1 MKCYISRKLLYI
13 IPLIAILF
21 TWNCNGDEV
30 RYRGALVGMWM
41 TSRLPAVNGVDAES
55 YLTRMNISPKDTSTF
70 MGYRFMPDGTV
81 LYYPFIQHDGTY
93 IPGNCIEGTWLIKGR
108 TLYMA
113 RKTYQLRPFYEI
125 ELIDSVLRFHQTKQ
139 MQLAYAQSLIDECN
153 SRLLHQYKQSDILE
167 ITTLLAHTIEVKRS
181 IEQLP
186 SSYTVYRDYF
196 ISPITPHAI
205 NNEHESALAI
215 STDYISGDSF

>member
-21 TWNCNGDEV
+21 TWNCGGDEV

-93 IPGNCIEGTWLIKGR
+93 IPGNCIEGSWLIKGR

-139 MQLAYAQSLIDECN
+139 MQLAYAQSLMGA
-153 SRLLHQYKQSDILE
+153 LHN
-167 ITTLLAHTIEVKRS
+167 
-181 IEQLP
+181 P
-186 SSYTVYRDYF
+186 
-196 ISPITPHAI
+196 PPHASPLLSYFFLKKQMTATKKRPPR
-205 NNEHESALAI
+205 EE
-215 STDYISGDSF
+215 DYDFHKPLFTAFSS